1 MPFLDT
7 ANRERRPI
15 APGIDMRTFWGE
27 QMLLSKADLE
37 PGAILPVHNHP
48 HEQGGVILSGQLTLT
63 IDGETQVLSAGDMY
77 LVPGGVEH
85 NGVAGLE
92 GCVAVDIFSPV
103 REEYKY

>member
-7 ANRERRPI
+7 EHRERRPI
-15 APGIDMRTFWGE
+15 VPGIEMRTFWGE

-37 PGAILPVHNHP
+37 PGAILPPHSHP
-48 HEQGGVILSGQLTLT
+48 HEQGGVILSGKLTLT
-63 IDGETQVLSAGDMY
+63 IDGVTQVLHAGDIY
-77 LVPGGVEH
+77 LVPGGVMH
-85 NGVAGLE
+85 NGVAGPE